1 MAIDAAAAAAGLV
14 GLALDGATHVSV
26 ETSLWEVETSAAFAR
41 RLAATPGADFGRGV
55 GAALWARL
63 FEVRASLEA
72 EAAAVA
78 RFHVLGGGGMCLA
91 GPAGGGAQAE
101 PAADLAAARLHAPET
116 AGFPG
121 RDVAAAAAAAVAAEE
136 AAAAF
141 HRELS
146 VSRRGDAPA
155 PVAAEEAAAARLH
168 RASSMSLRGG
178 AAAAAGVEEAG
189 TVARFH
195 RELSVSRR
203 GDAAAAAAAVVE
215 AAAAAGVAAEA
226 EAAEAAGFQGL
237 LCAFVDVRA
246 GAGSPAVGR
255 RTGWR
260 VGRGEAAAA
269 AAVAALEMEAVAT
282 DAVHFQPVL

>member
-136 AAAAF
+136 AAAA
-141 HRELS
+141 
-146 VSRRGDAPA
+146 
-155 PVAAEEAAAARLH
+155 
-168 RASSMSLRGG
+168 
-178 AAAAAGVEEAG
+178 
-189 TVARFH
+189 
-195 RELSVSRR
+195 
-203 GDAAAAAAAVVE
+203 
-215 AAAAAGVAAEA
+215 
-226 EAAEAAGFQGL
+226 
-237 LCAFVDVRA
+237 
-246 GAGSPAVGR
+246 
-255 RTGWR
+255 
-260 VGRGEAAAA
+260 
-269 AAVAALEMEAVAT
+269 
-282 DAVHFQPVL
+282 

>member
-155 PVAAEEAAAARLH
+155 PVAAEEAAARLH

-178 AAAAAGVEEAG
+178 AAAEAGVEVAG